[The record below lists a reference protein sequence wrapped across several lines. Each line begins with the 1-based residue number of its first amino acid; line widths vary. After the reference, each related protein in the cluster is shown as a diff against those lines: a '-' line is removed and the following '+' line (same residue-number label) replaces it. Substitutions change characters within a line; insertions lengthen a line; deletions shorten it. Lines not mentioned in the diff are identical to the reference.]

1 MIQANFD
8 YKNNALLTL
17 PPILATHGDDIRITL
32 NQHDK
37 YGAALVYGSHVLT
50 LLFSSKYDNALLH
63 SVTGTKSGHVGT
75 FEIDTSDLPS
85 AGDYKYQFLCTD
97 GNEDVYA
104 IGTLKLNP
112 LIE

>member
-1 MIQANFD
+1 MIQANFN

-17 PPILATHGDDIRITL
+17 PPITATYGDDIRITL

-37 YGAALVYGSHVLT
+37 YGAVANYGSHVLT
-50 LLFSSKYDNALLH
+50 LLFSSKSDNALLYT
-63 SVTGTKSGHVGT
+63 VTGDKSGHVGT

-104 IGTLKLNP
+104 IGTLKLNS